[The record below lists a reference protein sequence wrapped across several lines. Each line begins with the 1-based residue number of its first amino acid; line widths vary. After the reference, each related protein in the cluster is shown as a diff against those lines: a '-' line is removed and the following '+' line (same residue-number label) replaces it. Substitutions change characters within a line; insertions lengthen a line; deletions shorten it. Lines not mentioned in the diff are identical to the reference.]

1 MTFGTALPPGQTFTY
16 DGVTNGNDL
25 IGRHWLRDAT
35 VLLPLMAGSLGMEHS
50 ANHLL
55 ASLAADKIAAL
66 LPHLQ
71 TVELPPE
78 TVLFETG
85 DTIQTIYFPL
95 RGVASVVVDLSAGET
110 IETAMIGRDSLV
122 GGSAAFD
129 NQVSLNRVVVQVG
142 GAAAA
147 LNVDRFRELVQQSES
162 FRAKLARHEHF
173 LLAQAQQSAACNA
186 THALDQRLC
195 RWLLRCRD
203 LLDSDDIG
211 LTQEFLAEML
221 GVRRTSVTL
230 VAGALQKSGLIRYR
244 RGHIR
249 LLDHGGL
256 LDGACECYGTIKA
269 HADRLLGVTA
279 SRPAWCK
286 ATVICV
292 RRPNCACE

>member
-1 MTFGTALPPGQTFTY
+1 MDHL
-16 DGVTNGNDL
+16 
-25 IGRHWLRDAT
+25 
-35 VLLPLMAGSLGMEHS
+35 

-71 TVELPPE
+71 PVELPPE

-85 DTIQTIYFPL
+85 DTIQTVYFPL
-95 RGVASVVVDLSAGET
+95 RGVVSVVVDLNAGET

-129 NQVSLNRVVVQVG
+129 NQVSLNRAVVQVG
-142 GAAAA
+142 GAASA
-147 LNVDRFRELVQQSES
+147 LNVDRFRELVQQSEP

-203 LLDSDDIG
+203 LLDSDDIA

-230 VAGALQKSGLIRYR
+230 VAGGLQKSGLIAYR

-269 HADRLLGVTA
+269 HADRLLGET
-279 SRPAWCK
+279 SR
-286 ATVICV
+286 
-292 RRPNCACE
+292 RRG